1 MLATG
6 AVAVAGTW
14 QRGLHSVVSVWSSVW
29 GSVCLPPQECPLEFT
44 RPSRLVCAVL
54 FALIASKRRGR
65 VSKSADCGLCSHTHT
80 QNKNGNENER
90 GKGKGRKANAN
101 KKKRNTHT
109 KRRQMKP
116 AMDISH
122 STYAVCA
129 RQDTDRIFLS
139 AIGVAAQ

>member
-1 MLATG
+1 M
-6 AVAVAGTW
+6 
-14 QRGLHSVVSVWSSVW
+14 
-29 GSVCLPPQECPLEFT
+29 F
-44 RPSRLVCAVL
+44 
-54 FALIASKRRGR
+54 
-65 VSKSADCGLCSHTHT
+65 THT

-129 RQDTDRIFLS
+129 RQDRDRIFLS

>member
-1 MLATG
+1 M
-6 AVAVAGTW
+6 
-14 QRGLHSVVSVWSSVW
+14 
-29 GSVCLPPQECPLEFT
+29 FT
-44 RPSRLVCAVL
+44 
-54 FALIASKRRGR
+54 
-65 VSKSADCGLCSHTHT
+65 HTHKT
-80 QNKNGNENER
+80 RMGTREQRE
-90 GKGKGRKANAN
+90 KGRKANAN